1 MATAKYIQRGETI
14 DYTPQNDTAYLEVVP
29 LASCIG
35 VATEA
40 IEKGKTGAVSLVGVY
55 ELPAATGLAID
66 VGDAVYWSKSDSCIN
81 KTAASNTPAGIAVA
95 AKAEAGTTVLVKIG

>member
-40 IEKGKTGAVSLVGVY
+40 IEKGKTGPIS
-55 ELPAATGLAID
+55 
-66 VGDAVYWSKSDSCIN
+66 
-81 KTAASNTPAGIAVA
+81 
-95 AKAEAGTTVLVKIG
+95 